1 MIYKKDG
8 NYVKNALCI
17 CKTTKVS
24 YEKWTP
30 VNYQDD
36 LKK

>member
-1 MIYKKDG
+1 MKT
-8 NYVKNALCI
+8 VKNALCI